1 MGNKKKKSWQN
12 NDSSAPET
20 RHRIRLRFQ
29 KDGDL
34 RFLGHR
40 DLMNYM
46 LRLLKVAKV
55 QVAMSQGFHPKP
67 KVSFPSALPLGVEGL
82 NEIMELET
90 AIEYNPVELQ
100 DALNACSASGLRF
113 HSAQTIPETG
123 RKKARPVSYTWR
135 FPIPAGMRSDVQG
148 KVTQIQSGCVPHGQ
162 KGRGSASEQTCF
174 GASHVQVGTD
184 LVGAESGVA
193 QATNGSDFCQPHGS
207 ADWERRLAVVQSAV
221 LDMSVVT
228 QFSPSESEQDDD
240 SEDAP
245 LLKEYFLRFTLKA
258 DETQGAV
265 TYKDILNLTGLT
277 PVPET
282 SGPAAGLTPLLR
294 GTREDIEISGEE

>member
-1 MGNKKKKSWQN
+1 
-12 NDSSAPET
+12 
-20 RHRIRLRFQ
+20 
-29 KDGDL
+29 
-34 RFLGHR
+34 
-40 DLMNYM
+40 MNYM

-67 KVSFPSALPLGVEGL
+67 KVSFPSALPLGVDGL

-148 KVTQIQSGCVPHGQ
+148 KVAQIQAGCVPHGQ
-162 KGRGSASEQTCF
+162 EDKVMPPKKPVSALPTSNQEPTLSGQLTCENKN
-174 GASHVQVGTD
+174 VQ
-184 LVGAESGVA
+184 A
-193 QATNGSDFCQPHGS
+193 
-207 ADWERRLAVVQSAV
+207 AV

-245 LLKEYFLRFTLKA
+245 LLKEDFLRFTLKA

-294 GTREDIEISGEE
+294 GTREEIEISS

>member
-1 MGNKKKKSWQN
+1 MGNKKNKSCQN
-12 NDSSAPET
+12 NNSSAPET

-100 DALNACSASGLRF
+100 ESLNACSASGLRF

-148 KVTQIQSGCVPHGQ
+148 KITQIQSGSVPHGQ
-162 KGRGSASEQTCF
+162 EDKVMPPKKPVSAPPTSNQEPTLSGQLTC
-174 GASHVQVGTD
+174 
-184 LVGAESGVA
+184 E
-193 QATNGSDFCQPHGS
+193 NKN
-207 ADWERRLAVVQSAV
+207 VQSAV

-228 QFSPSESEQDDD
+228 QFSPSESALDDD

-245 LLKEYFLRFTLKA
+245 LLKEDFLRFTLKA

-294 GTREDIEISGEE
+294 GTREDIEISS

>member
-67 KVSFPSALPLGVEGL
+67 KVSFPSALPLGVDGL

-100 DALNACSASGLRF
+100 ESLNACSASGLRF

-148 KVTQIQSGCVPHGQ
+148 KIAQIQAGQ
-162 KGRGSASEQTCF
+162 LTC
-174 GASHVQVGTD
+174 
-184 LVGAESGVA
+184 E
-193 QATNGSDFCQPHGS
+193 NKN
-207 ADWERRLAVVQSAV
+207 VQSAV

-245 LLKEYFLRFTLKA
+245 LLKEDFLRFTLKA

-294 GTREDIEISGEE
+294 GTREEITLEVESCE

>member
-67 KVSFPSALPLGVEGL
+67 KVSFPSALPLGVDGL

-100 DALNACSASGLRF
+100 ESLNACSASGLRF

-148 KVTQIQSGCVPHGQ
+148 KVTQIQTGCVPHGQ
-162 KGRGSASEQTCF
+162 EDKVMPPKKPVSAPPTSNQEPTLSGQLTC
-174 GASHVQVGTD
+174 
-184 LVGAESGVA
+184 E
-193 QATNGSDFCQPHGS
+193 NKN
-207 ADWERRLAVVQSAV
+207 VQSAV

-245 LLKEYFLRFTLKA
+245 LLKEDFLRFTLKA

-294 GTREDIEISGEE
+294 GTREEITLEVERCE